1 MKNYTPFDPNRT
13 YQKLPDTKG
22 HIQLF
27 ISPHQYVQGA
37 GALGMIG
44 EYISMSV
51 SGNAGI
57 LITPGRDRAL
67 GATVQKSLSAAGMPS
82 FKTIFQGEAT
92 DSEVER
98 VVAFFRNAERPVQVI
113 IGVGG
118 GKCLDTARMAAS
130 QLGLPVVAVPTTAS
144 TDAPTA
150 AHSVIYHENGVFDR
164 VEFCAL
170 SPRLVLVD
178 LSVVSDAP
186 PRYLI
191 AGMGDACSTWF
202 EARCC
207 MENPSA
213 LTTRGGRPTMTALA
227 IARQC
232 HDVLLEQGVEALK
245 ELKSGVPGPAL
256 SRIVEANILM
266 SGIGFESGG
275 LAGAHAVAQGLT
287 VCRDLHKNCLHGELV
302 AIGVL
307 TQLVMEKRMDEAL
320 ETARFF
326 KAVGLPLHLGQL
338 GFDPSARNA
347 ELDAIV
353 EASLGVFFIRY
364 EPFDVTH
371 ALLKQS
377 ILEAG
382 RLGKTVLEDH

>member
-1 MKNYTPFDPNRT
+1 MKNNRTFDPNRT
-13 YQKLPDTKG
+13 YQKLPDNKG

-37 GALGMIG
+37 GVLGMMG

-67 GATVQKSLSAAGMPS
+67 GATVEKSLSAVGMAS
-82 FKTIFQGEAT
+82 VKTLFQGEAS
-92 DSEVER
+92 DAEVER
-98 VVAFFRNAERPVQVI
+98 VVAFFRNSESPVQGI
-113 IGVGG
+113 IGIGG

-130 QLGLPVVAVPTTAS
+130 QLDVPVVTVPTTAS

-150 AHSVIYHENGVFDR
+150 AHSIVYHENGVFDR

-178 LSVVSDAP
+178 LNVVAAAP

-191 AGMGDACSTWF
+191 AGMGDACSTYF

-213 LTTRGGRPTMTALA
+213 LTTRGGRPTMAALA

-232 HDVLLEQGVEALK
+232 HDVLLEHGVEALK
-245 ELKSGVPGPAL
+245 ELESGAPGPAL
-256 SRIVEANILM
+256 SRIVEANILL

-287 VCRDLHKNCLHGELV
+287 VCHDLHKNCLHGELV

-307 TQLVMEKRMDEAL
+307 TQLIMEKRMDEAR

-326 KAVGLPLHLGQL
+326 RAVGLPLHLGQL
-338 GFDPSARNA
+338 GFDTQARDA

-353 EASLGVFFIRY
+353 AASLGVFFIRY

-371 ALLKQS
+371 TLLKES
-377 ILEAG
+377 IIEAG